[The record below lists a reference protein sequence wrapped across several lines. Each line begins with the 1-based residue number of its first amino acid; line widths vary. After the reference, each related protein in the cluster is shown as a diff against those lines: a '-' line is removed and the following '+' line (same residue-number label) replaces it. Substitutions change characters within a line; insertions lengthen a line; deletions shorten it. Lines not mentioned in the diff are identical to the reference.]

1 MKTVI
6 VTVIYPQAMQY
17 CSDFVSSV
25 NQQSDRNFDL
35 LIVNDSV
42 ECPEA
47 ILEHLQ
53 VGWFLFDATGTPAQL
68 RKFVIHH
75 ALEEKYDIIIFA
87 DADDVMGKNRVEVV
101 KQYLI
106 NNKII
111 FNELK
116 LFHDCI
122 NKAAPFLSKRFRDGD
137 IVTLQDL
144 DNSNCMGLSN
154 TSLKTEVIR
163 DILNLIPDNIKVF
176 DWLFFNRALA
186 AGHEAIFTS
195 KTTTYYRQHHNN
207 MAAPFALTND
217 SIIKAVELKFDHYYA
232 LRALGSW
239 YEKQAIAF
247 GQLIEI
253 LREDSFIVQYCE
265 AVRKNSPQYPL
276 WWEPIKLPK
285 ELGLC

>member
-6 VTVIYPQAMQY
+6 VTVIYPQVMQF

-53 VGWFLFDATGTPAQL
+53 VDWFLLDATGTPAQL
-68 RKFVIHH
+68 RKFAIHH
-75 ALEEKYDIIIFA
+75 AVEKNYDIIIFA

-122 NKAAPFLSKRFRDGD
+122 NKAAPYLSKRFIDGD

-176 DWLFFNRALA
+176 DWLFFNRVLA
-186 AGHEAIFTS
+186 VGYEAIFTS

-207 MAAPFALTND
+207 MAAPFTLTND
-217 SIIKAVELKFDHYYA
+217 SIIKAVEFKFDHFCS
-232 LRALGSW
+232 LRDLGPW

-247 GQLIEI
+247 GQLREI
-253 LREDSFIVQYCE
+253 LKEDSFIVQYCE
-265 AVRKNSPQYPL
+265 AVRKNSSKYPL

-285 ELGLC
+285 ELNLC